1 MKPFLIF
8 LFCIFATVSSYAQHS
23 ISSYEK
29 YSFRDTQVKHCDKQ
43 DTSEIF
49 YKGVSVGYLVAE
61 KVKIKKE
68 VKYNNFIIN
77 YKHECIAIV
86 YNELGQLGIKYFN
99 PYRVVF
105 VKGVQ
110 FDNAVRQMVE
120 VDKTLYA
127 KQ

>member
-1 MKPFLIF
+1 MKINIML
-8 LFCIFATVSSYAQHS
+8 LFCLFATGMTYAQHS
-23 ISSYEK
+23 ISSYER
-29 YSFRDTQVKHCDKQ
+29 YSFRDTQVKHCDKK

-49 YKGVSVGYLVAE
+49 YKGISVGYLVAE

-77 YKHECIAIV
+77 SKLERIAIV
-86 YNELGQLGIKYFN
+86 YNELGQLGIKYFD

-105 VKGVQ
+105 VKGMQ

-120 VDKTLYA
+120 VDKALFA
-127 KQ
+127 K